1 MNPADLL
8 LLVLLGAVLGLD
20 VVSFPQAQVS
30 RPLVAATISGALLG
44 DAVSGLIVGATLEL
58 IALETL
64 PVGASR
70 YPEWGS
76 ASVVAGGLFARF
88 GNEGTGGMT
97 LAVLAGLATAWVG
110 GWTMV
115 SLRRLNGVV
124 ARRSRPSLERGSRST
139 VVGVQMFGLGAD
151 FLRGGLLTLLAL
163 LVFGPLV
170 SASIALW
177 SVDSRVSLAVV
188 TALATAVAAAAVWK
202 LFHGTE
208 YARLLFLGGLVGGL
222 SLLGLR

>member
-1 MNPADLL
+1 MNGLL
-8 LLVLLGAVLGLD
+8 
-20 VVSFPQAQVS
+20 
-30 RPLVAATISGALLG
+30 
-44 DAVSGLIVGATLEL
+44 VGATLEL

-76 ASVVAGGLFARF
+76 ASVVGGALFAHF
-88 GNEGTGGMT
+88 GDSAPGGMT
-97 LAVLAGLATAWVG
+97 LAVLAALATAWVG

-115 SLRRLNGVV
+115 SLRRLNGLV
-124 ARRSRPSLERGSRST
+124 ARRARPAFDRGSFASIA
-139 VVGVQMFGLGAD
+139 GVQLFGLTAD
-151 FLRGGLLTLLAL
+151 FVRGALLTFVSL
-163 LVFGPLV
+163 LVFNPLV
-170 SASIALW
+170 EASIHTW
-177 SVDSRVSLAVV
+177 GVDPRVSRAVVVTLAV
-188 TALATAVAAAAVWK
+188 AVAAGAVWK